1 MTGPL
6 AKEQFPALVA
16 NPGIVYLDSAAT
28 AQKPQ
33 RVVDAVT
40 AQLSRPGGK
49 PGPGDVPNATGFRH
63 LGVSAGFRGLVTV
76 GSFWLSA

>member
-1 MTGPL
+1 MTAPL

-28 AQKPQ
+28 AAKPQ

-40 AQLSRPGGK
+40 AQ
-49 PGPGDVPNATGFRH
+49 GPGKVIWPGEGPFA
-63 LGVSAGFRGLVTV
+63 
-76 GSFWLSA
+76 

>member
-1 MTGPL
+1 MTASL

-28 AQKPQ
+28 AAKPQ

-40 AQLSRPGGK
+40 AQLAGQAAK
-49 PGPGDVPNATGFRH
+49 PWPGDVSVVDPRRAD
-63 LGVSAGFRGLVTV
+63 ARGRP
-76 GSFWLSA
+76 

>member
-1 MTGPL
+1 MTVPL

-33 RVVDAVT
+33 RVMDAVT
-40 AQLSRPGGK
+40 AQLAPGGE
-49 PGPGDVPNATGFRH
+49 PGPRDVPLVDPG
-63 LGVSAGFRGLVTV
+63 RGD
-76 GSFWLSA
+76 ARERP